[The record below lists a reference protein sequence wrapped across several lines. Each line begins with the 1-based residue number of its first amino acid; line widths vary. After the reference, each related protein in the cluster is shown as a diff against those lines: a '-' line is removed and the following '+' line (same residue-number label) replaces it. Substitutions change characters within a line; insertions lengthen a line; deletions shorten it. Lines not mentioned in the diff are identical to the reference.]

1 MQKFLILLVS
11 IGFITTLLLASPS
24 YNSADHGTWNEL
36 LKTHVSSIGKVDY
49 NGFITD
55 ENQLD
60 AYLQMLSDQKPEKT
74 WPDNKRLA
82 YWINAYNAFT
92 IALII
97 DHYPVKSIMDIENA
111 WDIKFIQLEDKTY
124 TLNEIEHEII
134 RKEFE
139 EPRIHFA
146 LVCAAVSCPVL
157 LNEAYLAESLDS
169 QLQKQ
174 GKKFINDPNRNDI
187 ETNKAKISQIFN
199 WFGEDFTKK
208 GTLIDFLNQFS
219 KTKLDPDATIG
230 FMEYNWDL
238 NQ

>member
-11 IGFITTLLLASPS
+11 IGFITTLLLANPS

-36 LKTHVSSIGKVDY
+36 LRTYVSTDGKVDY
-49 NGFITD
+49 NGFKKD
-55 ENQLD
+55 KNQLN
-60 AYLQMLSDQKPEKT
+60 AYLQMLSEHVPDKT
-74 WPDNKRLA
+74 WPDNERLA

-92 IALII
+92 VALII

-111 WDIKFIQLEDKTY
+111 WDIKFIQLEDITY

-134 RKEFE
+134 RKGFE

-174 GKKFINDPNRNDI
+174 GKKFINDPNQNDI
-187 ETNKAKISQIFN
+187 ETNKAKVSQIFN

-219 KTKLDPDATIG
+219 KTKLDAKANIE